1 MLLFAAGTQGYFF
14 ARNKAWE
21 AVALLLIAFT
31 LFRPGFWLDM
41 VEEPF
46 RSVDP
51 TRVVELAGELPDN
64 GELRLVIAGPDF
76 NTGETAETT
85 LILPL
90 GPAGDGAQRLQD
102 ADLPVMIEDGVA
114 RLDEP
119 FRPGPAGSVPGQKLA
134 DFDFYADNPVRIAE
148 IHVAVE
154 RLPKEIFYIPAL
166 LLLGLVI
173 VLQRRR
179 TDVPAF

>member
-1 MLLFAAGTQGYFF
+1 M
-14 ARNKAWE
+14 
-21 AVALLLIAFT
+21 
-31 LFRPGFWLDM
+31 
-41 VEEPF
+41 
-46 RSVDP
+46 
-51 TRVVELAGELPDN
+51 
-64 GELRLVIAGPDF
+64 
-76 NTGETAETT
+76 
-85 LILPL
+85 
-90 GPAGDGAQRLQD
+90 
-102 ADLPVMIEDGVA
+102 
-114 RLDEP
+114 
-119 FRPGPAGSVPGQKLA
+119 PGQKLA